1 MKKKRR
7 KKKKDEERRDKGRG
21 KLTIFIEVRKEDLEG
36 GGVAT
41 CARAFGCL
49 LH

>member
-1 MKKKRR
+1 MR
-7 KKKKDEERRDKGRG
+7 KKKKKKEEERKDRGRG

-36 GGVAT
+36 GGVT
-41 CARAFGCL
+41 SCSGAFGCF